1 MFEVLYTSRSIE
13 SLTSEQI
20 DINKIY
26 QNKNGNENK
35 DNKENNEFIIITH
48 NNNDEE
54 NEENE
59 EKNIKTEEN
68 IITKHK
74 TSELSL
80 LYIKYLYQIL
90 NIFVSTSNDDLKDNV
105 VNNLFKNTKDILI
118 ETNNTI
124 INNNTNN
131 PSAYKKY
138 HYIAVI

>member
-68 IITKHK
+68 NITKHK
-74 TSELSL
+74 TSS
-80 LYIKYLYQIL
+80 ICSQI
-90 NIFVSTSNDDLKDNV
+90 FFKFFSSPSFLK
-105 VNNLFKNTKDILI
+105 
-118 ETNNTI
+118 
-124 INNNTNN
+124 
-131 PSAYKKY
+131 
-138 HYIAVI
+138 